1 MCIINTVITVFQY
14 ALCISVIFAKNKII
28 FGEIKNEEGN
38 FITSVNIVSMPL
50 TIEPDFLPN
59 IQNN

>member
-1 MCIINTVITVFQY
+1 MCIINTVITVFKY
-14 ALCISVIFAKNKII
+14 ALYISVIFAKNKIV

-50 TIEPDFLPN
+50 TIEPDFLSN

>member
-1 MCIINTVITVFQY
+1 M
-14 ALCISVIFAKNKII
+14 IFAKNKII

>member
-1 MCIINTVITVFQY
+1 MTVFKY
-14 ALCISVIFAKNKII
+14 ALCISVIFAKNKIV

-38 FITSVNIVSMPL
+38 FLTSVNIVSMHS
-50 TIEPDFLPN
+50 TIEPDYLLN

>member
-1 MCIINTVITVFQY
+1 MMTVFKY
-14 ALCISVIFAKNKII
+14 ALFISVIFAKNKIV

-38 FITSVNIVSMPL
+38 FLTSVNIVYMHS
-50 TIEPDFLPN
+50 TIEPDYLLN